1 MENPLKL
8 EGIIPP
14 IATPFTRSGEIDFE
28 ALREEA
34 RFLANTEVNGLVVGG
49 SGGEGYAMSAQEL
62 KEATGAVKSTV
73 REIRGD
79 GFPVLAGVIRN
90 STREA
95 IEYASAAKEGG
106 ADGLQ
111 MTPFP
116 VYLYRPYIEDLVE
129 GFREVGATVGLPIV
143 IYNVVPTNKIS
154 ARDFRKMSSVEQVVA
169 IKHSGI
175 DIHALGD
182 VILEVGDRFTI
193 LSALDDMLLPSF
205 VLGVKG
211 AICGASMMLPDLCAE
226 MFRLYKQGRV
236 EDCVPI
242 HWKIFRVVRATMHRG
257 PNDIFPDMIGRIK
270 FAITAQGRY
279 VGYMRAP
286 MSLPGG
292 EARAEILAAL
302 KASGRT
308 TDPAVALEMSAR

>member
-1 MENPLKL
+1 MTDSLKL
-8 EGIIPP
+8 AGIIPP
-14 IATPFTRSGEIDFE
+14 IATPFNKAGDVDFQ
-28 ALREEA
+28 ALRDEA
-34 RFLANTEVNGLVVGG
+34 RYLANVGINGLVVGG
-49 SGGEGYAMSAQEL
+49 SGGEGYALSADEL
-62 KEATGAVKSTV
+62 KEATRTVKAAAK
-73 REIRGD
+73 EIRGES
-79 GFPVLAGVIRN
+79 FPVLAGVIKN

-116 VYLYRPYIEDLVE
+116 VYLYRPYIEDLVQ
-129 GFREVGATVGLPIV
+129 GFKDVGTTVGLPIV

-154 ARDFRKMSSVEQVVA
+154 ARDFRKMSAVEQVVA

-182 VILEVGDRFTI
+182 VIMEVGDRFTI

-211 AICGASMMLPDLCAE
+211 SICGASMMLPDLCLE
-226 MFRLYKQGRV
+226 MFNLYKQGRV
-236 EDCVPI
+236 SECVPI

-257 PNDIFPDMIGRIK
+257 PNDVFPDMIGRIK
-270 FAITAQGRY
+270 FAITAQGRN

-286 MSLPGG
+286 MSLPSE

-302 KASGRT
+302 KASGRVTSGIAVET
-308 TDPAVALEMSAR
+308 TTT